1 MTDIKLDKPR
11 RAKRSLAVP
20 AIIAGGLS
28 SMLLAFS
35 LTPTFSALTA
45 AITNDANTA
54 GTGTLI
60 MTETG
65 PNSSGT
71 ATTCNSNDG
80 SLSSN
85 VLATCEINKYG
96 ASLNMAP
103 GQTSSTTV
111 HIKSTGTIDATT
123 FSVQGGACAAGTN
136 GSASGSANDICSKY
150 TIKIYAGTSA
160 TGTPLYSGTA
170 LAFGTAAATS
180 LGSYIPAVSNS
191 AGQAFTITATL
202 ADVGNTYQ
210 GLKITQP
217 ITFTFGA

>member
-1 MTDIKLDKPR
+1 MSEINTVKPR

-20 AIIAGGLS
+20 AIVAGGLS
-28 SMLLAFS
+28 SLLLAFS

-45 AITNDANTA
+45 AITNNANTA

-85 VLATCEINKYG
+85 VLATCSINKYG
-96 ASLNMAP
+96 ASLNMKP
-103 GQTSSTTV
+103 GQTASTTV
-111 HIKSTGTIDATT
+111 YIKSTGTIDATT
-123 FSVQGGACAAGTN
+123 FSVQGGTCAPSTN
-136 GSASGSANDICSKY
+136 GTASGTATDICAQY
-150 TIKIYAGTSA
+150 TIKIYAGATA
-160 TGTPLYSGTA
+160 TGTALYTGTA

-180 LGSYIPAVSNS
+180 LNSYIPAVSNS
-191 AGQAFTITATL
+191 TGQAFTITATL
-202 ADVGNTYQ
+202 PDLGNSYQ